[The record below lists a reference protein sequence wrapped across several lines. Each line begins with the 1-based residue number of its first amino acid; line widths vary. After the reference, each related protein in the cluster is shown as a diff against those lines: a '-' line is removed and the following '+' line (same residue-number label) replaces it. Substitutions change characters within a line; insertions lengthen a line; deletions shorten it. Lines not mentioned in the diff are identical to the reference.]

1 MVFEARETRN
11 LVIYVVLK
19 QFGLKI
25 RSPEASGRLPGA
37 PGSPRRPPGGS
48 QEAPE
53 AGNTVKTTYF
63 HVFYE
68 VSGGSQISRIR
79 LRDGKLDW
87 FWAWGGIQEGGL
99 QSPSLLVS

>member
-1 MVFEARETRN
+1 MVFEARETGN

-53 AGNTVKTTYF
+53 AGN

-68 VSGGSQISRIR
+68 GLGGPGIVASGSGTLIVTRFGPGGEATEG
-79 LRDGKLDW
+79 GKLETR
-87 FWAWGGIQEGGL
+87 G
-99 QSPSLLVS
+99 